1 MIKTSRQLKDLIRNL
16 SAKKKTE
23 PLVLMRNYMMERFI
37 ERLSKSK
44 HKDQLILKGG
54 MLITAMVGLDTRTTM
69 DLDTTIKGVQL
80 NLNSIEALIND
91 IISVDV
97 DDGVSF
103 RIKAISEIMEEADYP
118 GLRVSLE
125 AHFDGVRTPLKIDFS
140 TGDIIT
146 PREVAF
152 DFPLLFENRNISVL
166 AYPLETVLAEKLETI
181 LSRSITNT
189 RMRDLYDVYILMNLY
204 RDKLNPETLKQAF
217 LATAKKRG
225 FTVSDEKSQVI
236 INAVETDSSQQ
247 VLWASYQKKFNY
259 AENVDWSDVIS
270 ALRELIRIIK

>member
-1 MIKTSRQLKDLIRNL
+1 MIKTSRQLKDLIRNF

-44 HKDQLILKGG
+44 HNDQLILKGG

-69 DLDTTIKGVQL
+69 DLDTTIKGIQL
-80 NLNSIEALIND
+80 DPNAIETLIND
-91 IISVDV
+91 IISLNV

-103 RIKAISEIMEEADYP
+103 SIKAISEIMEEADYP

>member
-103 RIKAISEIMEEADYP
+103 RIKAISEIMEEADYS

-225 FTVSDEKSQVI
+225 FTITEENSQNI
-236 INAVETDSSQQ
+236 IYTVETDSSQQ
-247 VLWASYQKKFNY
+247 ALWASYQKKFNY

-270 ALRELIRIIK
+270 ALHELIRIIK

>member
-44 HKDQLILKGG
+44 HNDQLILKGG

-69 DLDTTIKGVQL
+69 DLDTTIKGIQL
-80 NLNSIEALIND
+80 DPNAIETLIND
-91 IISVDV
+91 IISLNV

-103 RIKAISEIMEEADYP
+103 RINTITEIMEGADYP

-125 AHFDGVRTPLKIDFS
+125 ADFDGVKIPFKIDFS

-270 ALRELIRIIK
+270 ALRELIGLIK

>member
-1 MIKTSRQLKDLIRNL
+1 MIKTSRQLKDLIRNF

-44 HKDQLILKGG
+44 HNDQLILKGG

-69 DLDTTIKGVQL
+69 DLDTTIKGIQL
-80 NLNSIEALIND
+80 DPNAIETLIND
-91 IISVDV
+91 IISLNV

-103 RIKAISEIMEEADYP
+103 SIKAISEIMEEADYP

-270 ALRELIRIIK
+270 ALRELIRLIK

>member
-44 HKDQLILKGG
+44 HNDQLILKGG

-69 DLDTTIKGVQL
+69 DLDTTIKGIQL
-80 NLNSIEALIND
+80 DPNAIETLIND
-91 IISVDV
+91 IISLNV

-103 RIKAISEIMEEADYP
+103 RINTITEIMEGADYP

-125 AHFDGVRTPLKIDFS
+125 ADFDGVKIPFKIDFS

-247 VLWASYQKKFNY
+247 VLWASYHKKFNY

-270 ALRELIRIIK
+270 ALRELIGLIK

>member
-44 HKDQLILKGG
+44 HNDQLILKGG

-69 DLDTTIKGVQL
+69 DLDTTIKGIQL
-80 NLNSIEALIND
+80 DPNAIETLIND
-91 IISVDV
+91 IISLNV

-103 RIKAISEIMEEADYP
+103 SIKAISEIMEEADYP

-270 ALRELIRIIK
+270 ALRELIGLIK

>member
-44 HKDQLILKGG
+44 HNDQLILKGG

-69 DLDTTIKGVQL
+69 DLDTTIKGIQL
-80 NLNSIEALIND
+80 DPNAIETLIND
-91 IISVDV
+91 IISLNV

-103 RIKAISEIMEEADYP
+103 SIKAISETMEEADYP

>member
-1 MIKTSRQLKDLIRNL
+1 MIKTSRQPKDLIRNL

-44 HKDQLILKGG
+44 HNDQLILKGG

-69 DLDTTIKGVQL
+69 DLDTTIKGIHL
-80 NLNSIEALIND
+80 DPNAIETLIND
-91 IISVDV
+91 IISLNV

-103 RIKAISEIMEEADYP
+103 SIKAISEIMEEADYP

-125 AHFDGVRTPLKIDFS
+125 ADFDGVRTPLKIDFS

>member
-270 ALRELIRIIK
+270 ALHELAGMI

>member
-69 DLDTTIKGVQL
+69 DLDTTIKGIQL
-80 NLNSIEALIND
+80 DPNAIETLIND
-91 IISVDV
+91 IISLNV

-103 RIKAISEIMEEADYP
+103 SIKAISEIMEEADYP

-146 PREVAF
+146 PHEVAF

-217 LATAKKRG
+217 LATAKKRD

-270 ALRELIRIIK
+270 ALRELIGLIK

>member
-69 DLDTTIKGVQL
+69 DLDTTIKGIQL
-80 NLNSIEALIND
+80 DPNAIETLIND
-91 IISVDV
+91 IISLNV

-103 RIKAISEIMEEADYP
+103 RINTITEIMEGADYP

-125 AHFDGVRTPLKIDFS
+125 ADFDGVKIPFKIDFS
-140 TGDIIT
+140 TGDIVT

-236 INAVETDSSQQ
+236 IDAVETDSSQQ

-270 ALRELIRIIK
+270 ALRELIGLIK

>member
-23 PLVLMRNYMMERFI
+23 PLLLMRNYMMERFI

-44 HKDQLILKGG
+44 HKHQLILKGG
-54 MLITAMVGLDTRTTM
+54 MLITAMVGIDARTTM
-69 DLDTTIKGVQL
+69 DLDTTIKDIQL
-80 NLNSIEALIND
+80 DKNSIETLINE
-91 IISVDV
+91 IISLDV
-97 DDGVSF
+97 EDGVTF
-103 RIKAISEIMEEADYP
+103 RINSITDIMEATDYP

-125 AHFDGVRTPLKIDFS
+125 AQFDGVRTPLKIDFS

-152 DFPLLFENRNISVL
+152 DFPLLFEDRKISIL

-181 LSRSITNT
+181 LSRSIANT

-270 ALRELIRIIK
+270 ALRELIGLIK

>member
-44 HKDQLILKGG
+44 HNDQLILKGG

-69 DLDTTIKGVQL
+69 DLDTTITGIQL
-80 NLNSIEALIND
+80 DPNAIETLIND
-91 IISVDV
+91 IISLNV

-103 RIKAISEIMEEADYP
+103 SIKAISEIMEEADYP

>member
-44 HKDQLILKGG
+44 HNDQLILKGG

-69 DLDTTIKGVQL
+69 DLDTTIKGIQL
-80 NLNSIEALIND
+80 DPNAIETLIND
-91 IISVDV
+91 IISLNV

-103 RIKAISEIMEEADYP
+103 SIKAISEIMEEADYP

-247 VLWASYQKKFNY
+247 VLWASYQK
-259 AENVDWSDVIS
+259 
-270 ALRELIRIIK
+270 

>member
-69 DLDTTIKGVQL
+69 DLDTTIKGIQL
-80 NLNSIEALIND
+80 DPNAIETLIND
-91 IISVDV
+91 IISLNV

-103 RIKAISEIMEEADYP
+103 SIKAISEIMEEADYP

>member
-44 HKDQLILKGG
+44 HNDQLILKGG

-69 DLDTTIKGVQL
+69 DLDTTIKGIQL
-80 NLNSIEALIND
+80 DPNAIETLIND
-91 IISVDV
+91 IISLNV

-103 RIKAISEIMEEADYP
+103 RINTITEIMEGADYP

-125 AHFDGVRTPLKIDFS
+125 ADFDGVKIPFKIDFS

>member
-1 MIKTSRQLKDLIRNL
+1 MIKTSRQLKHLIRNM
-16 SAKKKTE
+16 SVKKKTE

-69 DLDTTIKGVQL
+69 DLDTTIKGIQL

-103 RIKAISEIMEEADYP
+103 SIKAISEIMEEADYP

-125 AHFDGVRTPLKIDFS
+125 AQFDGVRTPLKIDFS

-204 RDKLNPETLKQAF
+204 RNKLNPETLKQAF

-259 AENVDWSDVIS
+259 AENIDWSDVIL
-270 ALRELIRIIK
+270 ALRELIGLIK

>member
-44 HKDQLILKGG
+44 HNDQLILKGG

-69 DLDTTIKGVQL
+69 DLDTTIKGIQL
-80 NLNSIEALIND
+80 DPNAIETLIND
-91 IISVDV
+91 IISLNV

-103 RIKAISEIMEEADYP
+103 RINTITEIMEGADYP

-125 AHFDGVRTPLKIDFS
+125 ADFDGVKIPFKIDFS

-181 LSRSITNT
+181 LSRSIINT

>member
-44 HKDQLILKGG
+44 HNDQLILKGG

-69 DLDTTIKGVQL
+69 DLDTTIKGIQL
-80 NLNSIEALIND
+80 DPNAIETLIND
-91 IISVDV
+91 IISLNV

-103 RIKAISEIMEEADYP
+103 SIKAISEIMEEADYP

-204 RDKLNPETLKQAF
+204 RDKLNPETLKRAF

>member
-1 MIKTSRQLKDLIRNL
+1 MIKTSRQLKHLIRNM
-16 SAKKKTE
+16 SVKKKTE

-54 MLITAMVGLDTRTTM
+54 MLITATVGLDTRTTM
-69 DLDTTIKGVQL
+69 DLDTTIKGIQL

-103 RIKAISEIMEEADYP
+103 SIKAISEIMEEADYP

-125 AHFDGVRTPLKIDFS
+125 AQFDGVRTPLKIDFS

-204 RDKLNPETLKQAF
+204 RNKLNPETLKQAF

-259 AENVDWSDVIS
+259 AENIDWSDVIL
-270 ALRELIRIIK
+270 ALRELIGLIK